1 LIIPRNPYKAL
12 SYAKWSTVNLLT
24 QGGPRNVVSEIDLGL
39 FQICCIYID
48 DNNDN
53 NTNTTELLSAPI
65 QPVVRNKKSSETR
78 TAIDKTE
85 CIAWQ
90 KFYNA
95 ENQTTPFGDTNCPRY
110 DSLFWLYW
118 PEDLV
123 FLISSMAVVVSF
135 LKVIFLSLSYLPM
148 VVRSNM
154 FFIVGVLNLGS
165 VAFQVFV
172 CVGWTIVVSQTE
184 DDVIFEGTLHYS
196 FVFCKL
202 LIL

>member
-1 LIIPRNPYKAL
+1 
-12 SYAKWSTVNLLT
+12 VNLST
-24 QGGPRNVVSEIDLGL
+24 QGSPKNVVPEIDLGL
-39 FQICCIYID
+39 FQICCIYVD
-48 DNNDN
+48 DNNED
-53 NTNTTELLSAPI
+53 TNTTQPLTASRAVQKSHGLRAEL
-65 QPVVRNKKSSETR
+65 VKR
-78 TAIDKTE
+78 E
-85 CIAWQ
+85 CIDWQ

-95 ENQTTPFGDTNCPRY
+95 ENQTSVFGDRNCPRY

-123 FLISSMAVVVSF
+123 FLISSVAVVTSL
-135 LKVIFLSLSYLPM
+135 LKIVFLSLSYLPM

-196 FVFCKL
+196 IVFCKL
-202 LIL
+202 SSF

>member
-1 LIIPRNPYKAL
+1 MNL
-12 SYAKWSTVNLLT
+12 STHGSPK
-24 QGGPRNVVSEIDLGL
+24 NVVPEIDLGL
-39 FQICCIYID
+39 FQICCLYLD

-53 NTNTTELLSAPI
+53 TNTTEQLSPD
-65 QPVVRNKKSSETR
+65 PVVGNQKSPETR
-78 TAIDKTE
+78 TAIVERE

-110 DSLFWLYW
+110 DSPFWLYW

-123 FLISSMAVVVSF
+123 FLISSMAVVTSF
-135 LKVIFLSLSYLPM
+135 LKIIFLPLSYLPM

-154 FFIVGVLNLGS
+154 FFIVGVLNLAS
-165 VAFQVFV
+165 FAFQVFV

-184 DDVIFEGTLHYS
+184 DDVIFKGTLHYDI
-196 FVFCKL
+196 VFCKL
-202 LIL
+202 VFL